1 MVGERLMRISD
12 ERFRNCVCLNIY
24 NYNRIDCMRML
35 GELIMI
41 KRTKS
46 LERRIR

>member
-12 ERFRNCVCLNIY
+12 ERFRNCVCLNIC
-24 NYNRIDCMRML
+24 NGIDSMRML
-35 GELIMI
+35 GELTII
-41 KRTKS
+41 NRVKS

>member
-1 MVGERLMRISD
+1 MRISD
-12 ERFRNCVCLNIY
+12 ERFRNCVCPKMY
-24 NYNRIDCMRML
+24 NMIDSMRML

>member
-1 MVGERLMRISD
+1 MGGERLMRISD
-12 ERFRNCVCLNIY
+12 ERFRNCVCLKVY
-24 NYNRIDCMRML
+24 NMIDSMRML

>member
-12 ERFRNCVCLNIY
+12 ERFRNCVCLDIY
-24 NYNRIDCMRML
+24 DRIDSMRML
-35 GELIMI
+35 GELII
-41 KRTKS
+41 INRSKS

>member
-24 NYNRIDCMRML
+24 NRIDSMRML

>member
-1 MVGERLMRISD
+1 MVGERLMRLSG
-12 ERFRNCVCLNIY
+12 ECFRNYVCLNIY
-24 NYNRIDCMRML
+24 DRIDCMRML

-46 LERRIR
+46 LERRYT